1 VTEERDAP
9 GGERGNGTLT
19 AHAVLGKLSW
29 AMRSDVGGVRESNE
43 DFSDAFVPTSPDDA
57 WDRGPLFIV
66 ADGMGGHAAG
76 EVASRVAVESALTSW
91 STGSSAAPQQG
102 VRSAIRAANT
112 AVYDASIAPGRGG
125 MGTTIVAVTVAGHEA
140 IIGHVGD
147 SRAYIVHDFECTQLT
162 ADHSRVG
169 EMVRMKL
176 LTPEEAA
183 SHPARSQLTRSLGA
197 DLAVQVDLGRHTV
210 ERGDTI
216 LLCTDGL
223 WDVVSRSEMAQ
234 AAGVLNGPARPA
246 PTAAVDELVELAL
259 KRGASDNVT
268 ALTVTVTSALPIPA
282 AAGRRFFRRGRP

>member
-1 VTEERDAP
+1 VTDERDAA
-9 GGERGNGTLT
+9 GAERGNGTLA

-29 AMRSDVGGVRESNE
+29 AMRSDLGLGRESNE

-57 WDRGPLFIV
+57 WDRGPLFVV

-76 EVASRVAVESALTSW
+76 EVASRVAVESARASW
-91 STGSSAAPQQG
+91 STGSSAAPPQG

-112 AVYDASIAPGRGG
+112 AVYDASIAPGRRG
-125 MGTTIVAVTVAGHEA
+125 MGTTIVAATVAGHEA
-140 IIGHVGD
+140 IVGHVGD
-147 SRAYIVHDFECTQLT
+147 SRAYLVRGAECTQLT

-197 DLAVQVDLGRHTV
+197 DLGVQVDLGRHPV

-216 LLCTDGL
+216 VLCTDGL

-234 AAGVLNGPARPA
+234 AAGAPAVDARPA
-246 PTAAVDELVELAL
+246 PTGAVDELVELAL

-268 ALTVTVTSALPIPA
+268 ALTITLTSALPIPA
-282 AAGRRFFRRGRP
+282 AAVRRFFRRGRP